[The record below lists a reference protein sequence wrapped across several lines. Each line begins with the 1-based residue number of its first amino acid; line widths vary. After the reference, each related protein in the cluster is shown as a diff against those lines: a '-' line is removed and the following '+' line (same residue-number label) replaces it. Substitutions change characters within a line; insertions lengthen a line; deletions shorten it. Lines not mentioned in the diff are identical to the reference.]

1 MGRLEVPITGVIRA
15 RCTLEVVAQGL
26 LSTAVLH
33 SNESEEGVLP
43 ERAVLVK
50 GSGVAV
56 GRR

>member
-1 MGRLEVPITGVIRA
+1 
-15 RCTLEVVAQGL
+15 
-26 LSTAVLH
+26 VLH